1 MRRLKDGRLQLTGVS
16 CRRSLGK
23 GVEGKES
30 VYRRM
35 VRQALG
41 LGLMVTLVILVLS
54 ACGGEERQQESK
66 PRPLPEDPQ
75 VLRPDEYRS
84 EEFEPSLSFRVGEGW
99 TNPPL
104 ETPDDLSLTWEATGG
119 EATGGLSFANVQEV
133 YQPTKTGTPNVV
145 EAPKDMV
152 GWFQQHPYL
161 QTFKPEPV
169 TVGGVKGEQFDVV
182 VENPPEDDYSAICP
196 SIVGPSSCVDLFR
209 LSTGTVFL
217 MGRTKGRFIVLE
229 GVKGET
235 VIIGFGSP
243 AVEFDEFAYEAQRVL
258 DSVRWRGS

>member
-1 MRRLKDGRLQLTGVS
+1 M
-16 CRRSLGK
+16 
-23 GVEGKES
+23 EGKQS

-35 VRQALG
+35 VRQALS
-41 LGLMVTLVILVLS
+41 LGLVATLLILVLS
-54 ACGGEERQQESK
+54 ACGGEERQQEAK

-75 VLRPDEYRS
+75 AMRPDEYRS

-104 ETPDDLSLTWEATGG
+104 EVPDDLSLTWEATAG

-133 YQPTKTGTPNVV
+133 YKPTKTGTPNVV

-161 QTFKPEPV
+161 QTSKPEPV
-169 TVGGVKGEQFDVV
+169 TVGGVEGVQFDVV
-182 VENPPEDDYSAICP
+182 LGDLPRDYTGTCR
-196 SIVGPSSCVDLFR
+196 SIVGHRNCVDLFR
-209 LSTGTVFL
+209 LSTGRLLFHPEGQKV
-217 MGRTKGRFIVLE
+217 RVIVLE
-229 GVKGET
+229 DVKGERVT
-235 VIIGFGSP
+235 IGIGSP
-243 AVEFDEFAYEAQRVL
+243 ATEFDEFALEAQRVL